1 MSKGLFVIGTGTEV
15 GKTFVSGLILKKLH
29 QTGVRAAYFKAAM
42 SGNDRL
48 SDGTLVPGDALYVKR
63 VSGIGQPL
71 ERMCPFVYEAAVSP
85 HLASRL
91 EGNPVRLERVL
102 QEYRALSSSYEYV
115 TVEGSGGILCP
126 LRFDTEELWLPDVV
140 RACGP
145 GCLLVADAGL
155 GAINAVGLTAF
166 YLKQQ
171 GIPLRGIVFNH
182 FQPGNTLHRDNIA
195 MCEHL
200 TGTKVVALVRRGD
213 TDLDI
218 PVELL
223 LSQYESGDEG

>member
-1 MSKGLFVIGTGTEV
+1 M
-15 GKTFVSGLILKKLH
+15 
-29 QTGVRAAYFKAAM
+29 
-42 SGNDRL
+42 
-48 SDGTLVPGDALYVKR
+48 
-63 VSGIGQPL
+63 
-71 ERMCPFVYEAAVSP
+71 
-85 HLASRL
+85 
-91 EGNPVRLERVL
+91 
-102 QEYRALSSSYEYV
+102 
-115 TVEGSGGILCP
+115 
-126 LRFDTEELWLPDVV
+126 
-140 RACGP
+140 
-145 GCLLVADAGL
+145 ADAGL

>member
-15 GKTFVSGLILKKLH
+15 GKTFVSGKKKKKLH

-140 RACGP
+140 RACGL

-155 GAINAVGLTAF
+155 GAINAVGLTAS
-166 YLKQQ
+166 YLDRQ
-171 GIPLRGIVFNH
+171 GILLKGIIFNR
-182 FQPGNTLHRDNIA
+182 FQPGNRMHEDNVKL
-195 MCEHL
+195 CEHL
-200 TGTKVVALVRRGD
+200 TGVRAAALVRDGD
-213 TDLDI
+213 THLNI
-218 PVELL
+218 PAERLRSL
-223 LSQYESGDEG
+223 YE